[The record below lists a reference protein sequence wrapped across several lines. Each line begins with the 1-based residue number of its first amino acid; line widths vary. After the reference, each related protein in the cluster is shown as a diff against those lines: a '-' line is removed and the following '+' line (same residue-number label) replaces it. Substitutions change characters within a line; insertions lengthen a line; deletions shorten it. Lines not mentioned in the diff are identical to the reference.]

1 MSSHPFDK
9 DHGSEIPRRRFM
21 DPRKTRLTGLYFM
34 VIAGEVYSSRIV
46 RGEDLV
52 AALAG
57 ALYSSPD
64 DMPDDEVQRWADSLE
79 NPDDWWTRDG
89 VLLTYETKFEDGSV
103 SFYRMSGDQEG
114 SDMIAAERSR
124 HQLEEGFDHEHADKH
139 VFGEIAHAGAAYAST
154 AALQAQYGRVP
165 SCFIPKTWPWQRV
178 WWKPAQDPVR
188 NLVRAGALIAA
199 EIDRLMRAKRRS
211 SS

>member
-1 MSSHPFDK
+1 MSGNPLDQG
-9 DHGSEIPRRRFM
+9 HGSELPRRFFM
-21 DPRKTRLTGLYFM
+21 DPRRSFPEGLFFM
-34 VIAGEVYSSRIV
+34 VAAGEVYSSRIV

-64 DMPDDEVQRWADSLE
+64 DMPEDEVKRWADSLE

-89 VLLTYETKFEDGSV
+89 VLLTWETKLEGDSV

-114 SDMIAAERSR
+114 ADMIAAERSR
-124 HQLEEGFDHEHADKH
+124 QQLQEGFDHEHDDKH
-139 VFGEIAHAGAAYAST
+139 IFGEIAHAGSAYAET
-154 AALQAQYGRVP
+154 AALQSQYNSVP
-165 SCFIPKTWPWQRV
+165 PCFIPKWWPWERK
-178 WWKPAQDPVR
+178 WWKPSPNPVR

-199 EIDRLMRAKRRS
+199 EIDRLQRAKRRPK
-211 SS
+211 